1 MLFHTIICTLAMAM
15 TVVSAPAPIKVSK
28 SCNLQGYIAR
38 TGVQING
45 TSSAVSAIDCSSQ
58 CASQSTCRSFS
69 YDSQHGCKLF
79 ILPVQA
85 LQFTTQP
92 NANALLPYKS
102 TFYNK
107 WCLNQTATATSPP
120 TSTSAAPSTVS
131 TPSSTTPTSA
141 PTCSSVTVG
150 TQTYTQYFS
159 GAGVTLSTANP
170 GANPTNPREGR
181 YVKEI
186 LYGTT
191 DACHAIQTC
200 AGLSSYYGWVFG
212 SFDVHYMQAEGIWV
226 CSTFANAVS
235 GGEAMS
241 SWNVPNADVSVAYGF
256 SL

>member
-1 MLFHTIICTLAMAM
+1 MRSAFIITLLL
-15 TVVSAPAPIKVSK
+15 SALATAAPVAAPKK
-28 SCNLQGYIAR
+28 QGSCAQQGYIAR

-45 TSSAVSAIDCSSQ
+45 TVSAVSASDCSAQ

-69 YDSQHGCKLF
+69 YDNQNGCKLF
-79 ILPVQA
+79 TLPVQA
-85 LQFTTQP
+85 LQFTAQP
-92 NANALLPYKS
+92 NADALLPYKS
-102 TFYNK
+102 TFYNR
-107 WCLNQTATATSPP
+107 WCLNQTATATSAP

-150 TQTYTQYFS
+150 DQTYTQYFS
-159 GAGVTLSTANP
+159 GSGVTLNTANP

-186 LYGTT
+186 LYGVT
-191 DACHAIQTC
+191 DSCTAIQTC

-212 SFDVHYMQAEGIWV
+212 SFDVHYMHAEGIWV
-226 CSTFANAVS
+226 CSTFANAVP
-235 GGEAMS
+235 GGEAVPY
-241 SWNVPNADVSVAYGF
+241 WNVPNADVSVAFGF